1 MLAQLTAHPFQRFE
15 LERLP
20 SWRGME
26 FRDEHNVFF
35 EERTRELEAAF
46 QHAIERNALF
56 GFLRVYAR
64 VSREMF
70 RRAPDRALFHEIL
83 ANALPRLIRYFY
95 FLQLRTRSALCEP
108 GSAKLWTIDPAL
120 LKSACEAADHM
131 ERSNI
136 EVQDYDLNAD
146 RALKAW
152 FIENV
157 QPILQEH
164 VGFKVGWPWAHI
176 RYANAE
182 RHGES

>member
-95 FLQLRTRSALCEP
+95 GSTRIRVGLFSHYWHVTERRYRVFHR
-108 GSAKLWTIDPAL
+108 SEL
-120 LKSACEAADHM
+120 LS
-131 ERSNI
+131 ER
-136 EVQDYDLNAD
+136 
-146 RALKAW
+146 
-152 FIENV
+152 
-157 QPILQEH
+157 
-164 VGFKVGWPWAHI
+164 
-176 RYANAE
+176 E
-182 RHGES
+182 RR